1 MSGVPD
7 KPPDQAPIVAA
18 EPGKTAR
25 GESSIWVETPV
36 AKCVCARCAET
47 GGCRHDGM
55 TVHGLCY
62 SCAAEHRG

>member
-1 MSGVPD
+1 MSDSD
-7 KPPDQAPIVAA
+7 KPTGPAPIVAV
-18 EPGKTAR
+18 EPDKAAR
-25 GESSIWVETPV
+25 GGCSIWVETPV
-36 AKCVCARCAET
+36 AKCSCERCATT